1 MKKWLIKSIDKSW
14 KWFFSAFDTHSKG
27 MSSRKS
33 TAFVLVLL
41 YGALAWRYTT
51 PENLEYILMT
61 TAGFCLALLGL
72 TTFSDFRGSKD
83 PPEPP
88 IESS

>member
-33 TAFVLVLL
+33 TAFILTAL
-41 YGALAWRYTT
+41 YCFLSIKYTT
-51 PENLEYILMT
+51 PENLEYVLMT

-83 PPEPP
+83 PPEPTQ
-88 IESS
+88 EGG